1 MDLILPDKHLR
12 KYLDTKATPSEIAK
26 YLSLCGPSIERTK
39 KHEDGDFIYQVEVT
53 TNRVDTASIY
63 GLAREASAI
72 LPRFDI
78 PARLKEI
85 NTKKI
90 LSKYKFKNKVNYLD
104 VIVDKKLCPRFTA
117 VLIENVVI
125 KESPNE
131 IKDLL
136 EKVDL
141 RPINNIVDISNYI
154 MHLIGQPIHTFD
166 YDKILGSKMLMRLS
180 KKGEEITTLDGK
192 SYKLQGGDI
201 VIEDGEGRLIDL
213 CGIMGGDNSKVDEN
227 TKNVLLFVQNYDK
240 HSIRKTSMNLGVRS
254 EAAVLFEKGLDS
266 ENVINGLAL
275 GIELIEKYSNGKARK
290 EIIDIY
296 PNTYKEKIVKTDL
309 TTLTRIIGIEI
320 SKQDITNYLTSLGF
334 KVVWKKE
341 TLEVGVPSFR
351 SEDIDIPEDIA
362 EEVARIYGYHNL
374 PPILMGGD
382 LPNKVNNLNE
392 FTFENNVKQTLK
404 ALGAIEVYNLS
415 LTEKGDVK
423 LKNPLGIDTAYLRN
437 NLQDSLVANIN
448 YNTQEKGYIHLFE
461 VANIYIP
468 RKGDLPEER
477 LVLSGIIKNGTYRKN
492 KGLVQTL
499 LNELNIDYK
508 EILEDGKNFKP
519 NQRIAIYIADSKSS
533 NKVLIGEYGNL
544 ENSLF
549 SDNSSCFYYS
559 FEMQKL
565 MSSKKYERKYQEI
578 NKFPPQVEDITLQV
592 PEKTYIGNVI
602 ADITNNSP
610 LDISVK
616 LSDIYQN
623 NYTFNIEYQAKDH
636 SLTDKEVEAIRNKI
650 LKRLNNIF
658 GITQN

>member
-12 KYLDTKATPSEIAK
+12 KYLDTKATHSEIAK

-39 KHEDGDFIYQVEVT
+39 KHEDGDFLYQVEVT

-63 GLAREASAI
+63 GIAREAATI
-72 LPRFDI
+72 LPRFGI
-78 PARLKEI
+78 TAKLK
-85 NTKKI
+85 NLDTKKI
-90 LSKYKFKNKVNYLD
+90 LAKHTLKGKVSYLD
-104 VIVDKKLCPRFTA
+104 VTVDKKLCPRFTA

-125 KESPNE
+125 KDSSNE

-136 EKVDL
+136 EKVGL
-141 RPINNIVDISNYI
+141 RPINNIVDISNYV

-180 KKGEEITTLDGK
+180 KKDEKVTTLDGK

-213 CGIMGGDNSKVDEN
+213 CGIMGGDNSKVDEK
-227 TKNVLLFVQNYDK
+227 TKNVLLFVQNYNK
-240 HSIRKTSMNLGVRS
+240 HLIRKTSMSLGIRS

-266 ENVINGLAL
+266 ENVVNGLAL
-275 GIELIEKYSNGKARK
+275 GIELIEKYSKGKARK
-290 EIIDIY
+290 EILDIY
-296 PNTYKEKIVKTDL
+296 PSPYKEKIVKTDL

-320 SKQDITNYLTSLGF
+320 PKQDITNYLTSLGF

-341 TLEVGVPSFR
+341 TLEVSVPSFR

-382 LPNKVNNLNE
+382 LPNKVSNLDE
-392 FTFENNVKQTLK
+392 FAFETKVKQTLK

-415 LTEKGDVK
+415 LVDKGDIK
-423 LKNPLGIDTAYLRN
+423 LKNPLGSDTAYLRN
-437 NLQDSLVANIN
+437 NLQDSLINNIN

-461 VANIYIP
+461 VSNIYIP
-468 RKGDLPEER
+468 RKSDLPEER
-477 LVLSGIIKNGTYRKN
+477 LMLSGITKQSTYRKN

-559 FEMQKL
+559 FEMKKL
-565 MSSKKYERKYQEI
+565 MSSKKIERKYQET
-578 NKFPPQVEDITLQV
+578 NKFPPQVEDITLAV
-592 PEKTYIGNVI
+592 PERTYIGHI
-602 ADITNNSP
+602 IDEIYKTSEF
-610 LDISVK
+610 VK
-616 LSDIYQN
+616 EVTLVGIYESKH
-623 NYTFNIEYQAKDH
+623 TFNIKYQSEEKTLED
-636 SLTDKEVEAIRNKI
+636 TEVEEVRNKI
-650 LKRLNNIF
+650 IKSLSSKF
-658 GITQN
+658 GITQ

>member
-1 MDLILPDKHLR
+1 MDLIIPDKHLR

-39 KHEDGDFIYQVEVT
+39 KHTGGDFLYQVEVT
-53 TNRVDTASIY
+53 TNRVDSASVY
-63 GLAREASAI
+63 GIAREAATI
-72 LPRFDI
+72 LPRFGI
-78 PARLKEI
+78 PAKLK
-85 NTKKI
+85 NLDTKKI
-90 LSKYKFKNKVNYLD
+90 LAKHTLKGKVSYLN
-104 VIVDKKLCPRFTA
+104 VTVDKKLCPRFTT
-117 VLIENVVI
+117 VLIENIVI

-166 YDKILGSKMLMRLS
+166 YDKILGSKMLVRLS
-180 KKGEEITTLDGK
+180 KKDEEITTLDGK
-192 SYKLQGGDI
+192 SYKLEGGDI
-201 VIEDGEGRLIDL
+201 VIEDGESRLIDL

-240 HSIRKTSMNLGVRS
+240 HLIRKTSMSLGIRS
-254 EAAVLFEKGLDS
+254 EAAVLFEKGLDC
-266 ENVINGLAL
+266 ENVVNGLAL
-275 GIELIEKYSNGKARK
+275 GIDLIKKYSNGKARK
-290 EIIDIY
+290 EILDIY
-296 PNTYKEKIVKTDL
+296 PNPYKERTVKTDL

-320 SKQDITNYLTSLGF
+320 PKQDITSYLTSLGF

-382 LPNKVNNLNE
+382 LPNKVSNSDE
-392 FTFENNVKQTLK
+392 FSFETKVKQTLK
-404 ALGAIEVYNLS
+404 ALGATEVYNLS
-415 LTEKGDVK
+415 LVDKGDIK
-423 LKNPLGIDTAYLRN
+423 LKNPLGSDTAYLRN
-437 NLQDSLVANIN
+437 NLQDSLVNNIN

-461 VANIYIP
+461 VSNIYIP
-468 RKGDLPEER
+468 RKNDLPEER
-477 LVLSGIIKNGTYRKN
+477 LMLSGITKQSTYRKN

-519 NQRIAIYIADSKSS
+519 NQRIAIYVADSKSS
-533 NKVLIGEYGNL
+533 NVLIGEYGNL

-549 SDNSSCFYYS
+549 NDNSSCFYYS
-559 FEMQKL
+559 FEMKKL
-565 MSSKKYERKYQEI
+565 MSSKKIERKYQEI
-578 NKFPPQVEDITLQV
+578 NKFPPQVEDITLAV
-592 PEKTYIGNVI
+592 PERTYIGQI
-602 ADITNNSP
+602 IDEIYKTSEF
-610 LDISVK
+610 VK
-616 LSDIYQN
+616 EVTLVDLYEN
-623 NYTFNIEYQAKDH
+623 KHTFNIKYQSEEKTLED
-636 SLTDKEVEAIRNKI
+636 TEVEEIRNKVI
-650 LKRLNNIF
+650 KNLSSKF
-658 GITQN
+658 GAKTT

>member
-1 MDLILPDKHLR
+1 MDLVIPDIHLR
-12 KYLDTKATPSEIAK
+12 KYLDTKATPVEIAK

-39 KHEDGDFIYQVEVT
+39 KHEDGDSLYQVEVT

-63 GLAREASAI
+63 GIAREASTI
-72 LPRFDI
+72 LPRFGI
-78 PARLKEI
+78 TAKLK
-85 NTKKI
+85 NLDTKKI
-90 LSKYKFKNKVNYLD
+90 LSKHTLKNKVNYLD
-104 VIVDKKLCPRFTA
+104 VTLDKKLCPRFTA
-117 VLIENVVI
+117 VLIENVTV
-125 KESPNE
+125 KDSPNE

-166 YDKILGSKMLMRLS
+166 YNKILGSKMLMRLS

-192 SYKLQGGDI
+192 SYKLEGNDI

-240 HSIRKTSMNLGVRS
+240 HSIRKTSMNLGIRS

-290 EIIDIY
+290 DILDIY
-296 PNTYKEKIVKTDL
+296 PNPYKEKTVKTDL
-309 TTLTRIIGIEI
+309 TTINKIIGIEI
-320 SKQDITNYLTSLGF
+320 SKQDITNYLVSLGF

-382 LPNKVNNLNE
+382 LPNKVSNIDE
-392 FTFENNVKQTLK
+392 FAFENKVKQTLK
-404 ALGAIEVYNLS
+404 ALGGIEVYNLS
-415 LTEKGDVK
+415 LTEKGDIK
-423 LKNPLGIDTAYLRN
+423 LKNPLGADTAYLRN
-437 NLQDSLVANIN
+437 NLQDSLVTNIN

-477 LVLSGIIKNGTYRKN
+477 LVLSGIVKKGTYRKN

-499 LNELNIDYK
+499 LNELNIYYK

-519 NQRIAIYIADSKSS
+519 NQRIALFTEGTKSS

-549 SDNSSCFYYS
+549 NDNGSCFYYS
-559 FEMQKL
+559 FEMKKL

-578 NKFPPQVEDITLQV
+578 NKFPPQVEDITLAI
-592 PEKTYIGNVI
+592 PERTYIGHVI
-602 ADITNNSP
+602 DE
-610 LDISVK
+610 
-616 LSDIYQN
+616 IYKASEFIKEVTLTDVYEN
-623 NYTFNIEYQAKDH
+623 KHTFNIKYQSDEKT
-636 SLTDKEVEAIRNKI
+636 LEDKEVEEIRNKI
-650 LKRLNNIF
+650 LSSLKSKF
-658 GITQN
+658 GVSQ